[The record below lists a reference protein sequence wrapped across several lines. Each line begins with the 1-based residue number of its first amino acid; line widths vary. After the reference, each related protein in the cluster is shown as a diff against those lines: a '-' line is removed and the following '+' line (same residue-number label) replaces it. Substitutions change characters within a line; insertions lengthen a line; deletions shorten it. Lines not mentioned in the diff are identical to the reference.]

1 MNKGLLYGAGAYGI
15 WGLLPLYWHAL
26 DALLPLEILS
36 HRIVWALLVTLGLVA
51 LRRGGWAWLGEALRT
66 PRTML
71 TFALSSLLLSV
82 NWWIYIWGV
91 NNGHV
96 VETSLGYFINP
107 LVNVL
112 LGMIFLRERLR
123 PGQALAVLVALGG
136 VLYLTLQL
144 GTPPWIALSLAFS
157 FAFYALLR
165 KTAALGSLDGL
176 TLETVLMVV
185 PALGFLLFLEAQG
198 RGAFPHAGL
207 ATNLLLVGAG
217 AVTAAPLLLFAAAA
231 RRTTLTTMGILQYI
245 APSIQF
251 ALGITV
257 FGEPLSMER
266 LIGFALVWSALAIYT
281 LEGAIQGGRAARARA
296 RARAA

>member
-51 LRRGGWAWLGEALRT
+51 LRRGGWAWLGEAMRT
-66 PRTML
+66 PRTLL
-71 TFALSSLLLSV
+71 TFALSSLLLSA
-82 NWWIYIWGV
+82 NWWIYIWAV

-176 TLETVLMVV
+176 TLETVLMAV

-207 ATNLLLVGAG
+207 VTNLLLVGAG

-266 LIGFALVWSALAIYT
+266 LIGFSLVWSALAIYT

-296 RARAA
+296 RAA